1 MIIQMRLSYKLNYTL
16 FLSIANNN
24 LSLSLLGS
32 ILEKI
37 IISLYVLIFRG
48 TGFVFQNL
56 QGYGSPQSHSP
67 FPLEHFSKPT
77 SLKKVLG
84 LLRGPLTSSPENN
97 ILVTCVKFYTYL
109 QNILS
114 ECTPQKRELK
124 HLMLGQST
132 KPSKGENLSVTIS
145 SKEMKVDNVLFELMF
160 VVFPYDH
167 PLQGDEV
174 LQLVRAHEIGNS
186 IASPSSS
193 FGGCVHYRLL

>member
-1 MIIQMRLSYKLNYTL
+1 MIIQLRLSYKLNYTL
-16 FLSIANNN
+16 FLSIANNS

-67 FPLEHFSKPT
+67 FPLELFSKPT

-97 ILVTCVKFYTYL
+97 ILVACAKFYIYL

-114 ECTPQKRELK
+114 ECTPQKKRIKTFDGLVK
-124 HLMLGQST
+124 VQ

-145 SKEMKVDNVLFELMF
+145 GKEMKVDNVLFELMF

-174 LQLVRAHEIGNS
+174 LQLVRAHKIGNS
-186 IASPSSS
+186 IASSSSS
-193 FGGCVHYRLL
+193 FRRCVHY